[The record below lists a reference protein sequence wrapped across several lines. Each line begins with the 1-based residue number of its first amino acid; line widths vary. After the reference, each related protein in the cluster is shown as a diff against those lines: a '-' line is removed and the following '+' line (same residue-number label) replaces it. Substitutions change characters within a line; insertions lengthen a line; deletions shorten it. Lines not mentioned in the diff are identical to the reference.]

1 MSHETSPRGPWLL
14 AALVLAAL
22 VPLLAACESESPIEP
37 VVSAAP
43 LASMG
48 FAERTPDGD
57 QIRLMSRN
65 VYQGFSTLAPLL
77 QATPQQLP
85 AVAAGIFGEVVAT
98 DFPARAERLADE
110 IAFSRPHLVGLQEVS
125 RYRRQV
131 PADFQLNATED
142 VYDFLEIL
150 LDALEARGLDYEVA
164 ANVQNIDAEVP
175 ILWPGSPNGLAD
187 IRLTDRDVIL
197 VRGDVA
203 WDQTQALNYIAKL
216 PVSVGGQ
223 PLFVPRG
230 FTSVRATIGDRTLR
244 FVNTHLEAFSPL
256 VQVPQAQQLLAMLAG
271 ETLPVAVVGD
281 LNSEA
286 DGSTTP
292 TYGMM
297 LAAGFADVWPPQG
310 RGDTCCHAPDL
321 MQHPSRFDQR
331 IDFILLRGDFGFGP
345 GGIPGTTQSWL
356 TGVRPSERTVSGLWP
371 SDHAGIF
378 TVVR

>member
-1 MSHETSPRGPWLL
+1 MSHQTSFR
-14 AALVLAAL
+14 ALRPFPALIVAVLAG
-22 VPLLAACESESPIEP
+22 LLGACEAESPIEP
-37 VVSAAP
+37 VGPTTP
-43 LASMG
+43 LESMG
-48 FAERTPDGD
+48 FAERTPDSD

-65 VYQGFSTLAPLL
+65 VYQGFSSLAPLL
-77 QATPQQLP
+77 QAAPQELP

-98 DFPARAERLADE
+98 DFPARAEKLADE

-203 WDQTQALNYIAKL
+203 WDQAQAINYIARL

-223 PLFVPRG
+223 SLLVPRG
-230 FTSVRATIGDRTLR
+230 FTSVRATVGDRTLR

-256 VQVPQAQQLLAMLAG
+256 VQVPQAQQLIAMLAA
-271 ETLPVAVVGD
+271 ETLPVALVGD

-297 LAAGFADVWPPQG
+297 VAAGFADVWPP
-310 RGDTCCHAPDL
+310 RGNGNTCCHAPSL
-321 MQHPSRFDQR
+321 LQHPSRFDQR
-331 IDFILLRGDFGFGP
+331 IDFVLLRGDFGFGP
-345 GGIPGTTQSWL
+345 GGIPGSTQSWL
-356 TGVRPSERTVSGLWP
+356 TGVRPSERTDSGLWP

>member
-1 MSHETSPRGPWLL
+1 MSNELSPRRPWLIL
-14 AALVLAAL
+14 ALILATV
-22 VPLLAACESESPIEP
+22 VPLLAACETENSIGPTAP
-37 VVSAAP
+37 VGPAVS
-43 LASMG
+43 LG
-48 FAERTPDGD
+48 FAETSPDID
-57 QIRLMSRN
+57 EIRLMSRN

-85 AVAAGIFGEVVAT
+85 VVAAGIFGEVVAT

-125 RYRRQV
+125 RFRRQV
-131 PADFQLNATED
+131 PADFQLNASED

-150 LDALEARGLDYEVA
+150 LDALEARGLDYDVA

-197 VRGDVA
+197 VRGDVG
-203 WDQTQALNYIAKL
+203 WDQSQALNYIAKL

-223 PLFVPRG
+223 PLLVPRG
-230 FTSVRATIGDRTLR
+230 FTSVRAFVGDRSLR

-271 ETLPVAVVGD
+271 ETLPTAVVGD

-297 LAAGFADVWPPQG
+297 TAAGFADVWPPQG
-310 RGDTCCHAPDL
+310 NGETCCHAPNL
-321 MQHPSRFDQR
+321 MQHPSHFDQR

-345 GGIPGTTQSWL
+345 GGIAGSTQSWL
-356 TGVRPSERTVSGLWP
+356 TGVRPSERTDSGLWP

-378 TVVR
+378 TSVR